1 MVKPVSSIHT
11 RCALHKELSV
21 FCIVSSYW
29 INDVPVYVFYCC
41 SDLSPVAVPDKPDKL
56 MLKDHEDMYI
66 LSLCEY
72 YYCTCAV
79 GTINSVI
86 HLCIVLLIIYLQS
99 TCLYNYNI
107 IM

>member
-1 MVKPVSSIHT
+1 MYQAFTPGVHYIKSFQCFVLFPLIG
-11 RCALHKELSV
+11 
-21 FCIVSSYW
+21 F
-29 INDVPVYVFYCC
+29 NDVPVYVFYCC
-41 SDLSPVAVPDKPDKL
+41 CSDLSPVAVPGKPEKL